1 MKQNRAVFITILLQT
16 IVFHSRCAL
25 PTGLMESLMSS
36 NNWKS
41 VTKDVGPKGPTEEEI
56 EASLNAA
63 EEKRR
68 ERFENME
75 EERESMRQVI
85 RDKYGIKKKE
95 LLDVSETE
103 SYRRPSTPRHSVLMV
118 NPPKRGVEEEANTTI
133 QLPSALREAASKAVE
148 LPQRLMSEANEK
160 CNLM

>member
-1 MKQNRAVFITILLQT
+1 MNDIDKSWDIKIENDKK
-16 IVFHSRCAL
+16 L
-25 PTGLMESLMSS
+25 PVMTVSVC
-36 NNWKS
+36 
-41 VTKDVGPKGPTEEEI
+41 VTKDVAPKGPTEEEI

-95 LLDVSETE
+95 MLDVNEPET
-103 SYRRPSTPRHSVLMV
+103 YRRPSTPRHSVLMV
-118 NPPKRGVEEEANTTI
+118 NPPKRTTI
-133 QLPSALREAASKAVE
+133 PEEDQGTTSEDPYEHVGISKT
-148 LPQRLMSEANEK
+148 
-160 CNLM
+160 

>member
-1 MKQNRAVFITILLQT
+1 M
-16 IVFHSRCAL
+16 
-25 PTGLMESLMSS
+25 PS

-41 VTKDVGPKGPTEEEI
+41 TRVPQSFTRCVLLTWNTQPLNCFSNSSLLFSGVTKKDVGPKGPTEEEI

-85 RDKYGIKKKE
+85 RDKVSYDFGFYVWMIKFK
-95 LLDVSETE
+95 
-103 SYRRPSTPRHSVLMV
+103 
-118 NPPKRGVEEEANTTI
+118 
-133 QLPSALREAASKAVE
+133 
-148 LPQRLMSEANEK
+148 
-160 CNLM
+160 

>member
-1 MKQNRAVFITILLQT
+1 MEVRNTSPLTV
-16 IVFHSRCAL
+16 IVDLIHLGRGEERC
-25 PTGLMESLMSS
+25 
-36 NNWKS
+36 

-85 RDKYGIKKKE
+85 RDKVASAVYRGPHDEFVKEFSSVTIHARDWFRSLFNVGGI
-95 LLDVSETE
+95 VME
-103 SYRRPSTPRHSVLMV
+103 S
-118 NPPKRGVEEEANTTI
+118 AD
-133 QLPSALREAASKAVE
+133 
-148 LPQRLMSEANEK
+148 
-160 CNLM
+160 

>member
-1 MKQNRAVFITILLQT
+1 MIRGQYQHPGVRNDAAIVATPVRTSAQVPSVTDDATNRQQLYKLEIRLILCKVSDNIYVQFCL
-16 IVFHSRCAL
+16 VLFVLAENAC
-25 PTGLMESLMSS
+25 
-36 NNWKS
+36 

-85 RDKYGIKKKE
+85 RDK
-95 LLDVSETE
+95 
-103 SYRRPSTPRHSVLMV
+103 
-118 NPPKRGVEEEANTTI
+118 
-133 QLPSALREAASKAVE
+133 
-148 LPQRLMSEANEK
+148 
-160 CNLM
+160 